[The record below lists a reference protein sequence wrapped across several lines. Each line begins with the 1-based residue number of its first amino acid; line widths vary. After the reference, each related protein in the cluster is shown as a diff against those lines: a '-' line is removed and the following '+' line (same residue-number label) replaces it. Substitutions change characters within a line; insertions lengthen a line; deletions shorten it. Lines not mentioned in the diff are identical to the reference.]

1 MGLSPHTWS
10 GQEVSSSLTI
20 LSWQLS
26 HFTIAASGAETHF
39 LGSKNVRRFDEFFVK
54 LVFGCKIRLSFVVF
68 FREIVE
74 IWLNLRTH
82 DVLTNFSWND
92 RFFRE
97 IVQKCNRKI
106 CDMMFWRNFR
116 EISFFFFIIVKL
128 CLIFIVFSST
138 WAEYNYYCSIYE
150 LFWTVTWQ
158 LIREIF
164 SFMKVLLD
172 FKHFSWKRPPSR
184 VKNWGLLCKA
194 FVPIWLI
201 L

>member
-116 EISFFFFIIVKL
+116 EISFFF
-128 CLIFIVFSST
+128 
-138 WAEYNYYCSIYE
+138 YYCKTLPY
-150 LFWTVTWQ
+150 FY
-158 LIREIF
+158 
-164 SFMKVLLD
+164 SFFVYL
-172 FKHFSWKRPPSR
+172 SR
-184 VKNWGLLCKA
+184 VQLLL
-194 FVPIWLI
+194 FNLWTFFG
-201 L
+201 